1 MSDMRTITDGL
12 RFPEGP
18 VAMADGSV
26 VLTEIAAGRIT
37 RVAADGARS
46 VVAEPG
52 GGPNGAAIGPD
63 GALYVTNN
71 GAYFDFTEVE
81 GLGLVP
87 SGTDRQRGSIQR
99 IDLASGAV
107 QTLYTEC
114 DGHQLV
120 APNDL
125 VFDSHGGFWFTDHGV
140 DAERHPDRPGVLYAA
155 ADGSRI
161 VGAAFGTHETNGVG
175 LSPDGSRLYVA
186 ETGAGLVWE
195 WEVVEP
201 GVLAPLD
208 PSSRTKGRLLH
219 DAAEGLLFDSMAV
232 DGEGWVC
239 VATIGVGVPG
249 GITAI
254 APDGSSTEFHQS
266 PDFLTTNVCFGGDDG
281 RTAYVTCSSQGLLVG
296 TAWPRPGLALA
307 HRA

>member
-37 RVAADGARS
+37 RVSADGTTT

-71 GAYFDFTEVE
+71 GAYFDFAEVE

-99 IDLASGAV
+99 IDLDSGAV
-107 QTLYTEC
+107 QTIYTEC
-114 DGHQLV
+114 DGRQLV

-125 VFDSHGGFWFTDHGV
+125 VFDGHGGFWFTDHGV
-140 DAERHPDRPGVLYAA
+140 DPERYPEHPGVLYAR
-155 ADGSRI
+155 ADGSHI
-161 VGAAFGTHETNGVG
+161 VGAAFGTHDTNGVG
-175 LSPDGSRLYVA
+175 LSPDGTRLYVA

-208 PSSRTKGRLLH
+208 ERTRTRGRLLH
-219 DAAEGLLFDSMAV
+219 DAAEGLLFDSLAV
-232 DGEGWVC
+232 DGGGWVC
-239 VATIGVGVPG
+239 VATIGMGVPG

-254 APDGSSTEFHQS
+254 APDGSSTEFHPS

-281 RTAYVTCSSQGLLVG
+281 RTAYVTCSSQGLLVSA
-296 TAWPRPGLALA
+296 TWPRPGLGLA
-307 HRA
+307 HQA